1 LSATKPNQS
10 DAAHTSAGNGAP
22 DDDSIMFTY
31 QRTPSDAPRAVWR
44 EPTGAPNP
52 AASSAQPTPAAPEQ
66 PATKP
71 GIVATAM
78 GLARRYK
85 RIIQA
90 LVLVA
95 IVASLGYSLW
105 KSGSQLTSYK
115 WDLQWPLLL
124 AGFALLV
131 GQELS
136 FALIWRGILARLG
149 SQLDIISSERIYLGA
164 EFVRY
169 IPGNVWHVITRV
181 LWAEQRGVPKPIGFA
196 SMVIELATKIASA
209 ALVFAVS
216 LLFWPNITGL
226 TAHVSRDAVVT
237 IGAIAIP
244 LLLIGLHP
252 RLLEWTL
259 NRGLRLLK
267 RQPTRLTLGYGD
279 LLLITAY
286 WSASW
291 VVAGAGFYL
300 LTRAVAPSSFSFA
313 EIAIC
318 VGVYAIGWDIG
329 FLSFITPSGL
339 GFREAAIAFLLV
351 ESGVVTGPTTTLAIA
366 IATVIALIARILST
380 GSEIVC
386 ISGAY
391 LVGGGRPPIAALT
404 PAPPPQGEGS

>member
-1 LSATKPNQS
+1 MNVTPRETPNLPESA
-10 DAAHTSAGNGAP
+10 AP
-22 DDDSIMFTY
+22 DYPIVFTRP
-31 QRTPSDAPRAVWR
+31 RTPTTEPLADGTLVAGWR
-44 EPTGAPNP
+44 T
-52 AASSAQPTPAAPEQ
+52 PTPAPADTSVTATPTEAPAGDT
-66 PATKP
+66 PPSPTKV
-71 GIVATAM
+71 GLIARAI

-85 RIIQA
+85 RVIQA
-90 LVLVA
+90 LVLAA
-95 IVASLGYSLW
+95 IIASLGYSLW
-105 KSGSQLTSYK
+105 KSGSQLTTYN
-115 WDLQWPLLL
+115 WNIQWPLLL
-124 AGFALLV
+124 AGFALLI

-149 SQLDIISSERIYLGA
+149 SHLDIISSERIYLSA

-181 LWAEQRGVPKPIGFA
+181 LWAEQRGVPKAIGFA

-226 TAHVSRDAVVT
+226 TAHFSRNVVVT

-259 NRGLRLLK
+259 NRGLRLLR
-267 RQPTRLTLGYGD
+267 RQPTHLTVGYGD

-291 VVAGAGFYL
+291 VVAGGGFAL
-300 LTRAVAPSSFSFA
+300 LTRSIAPASFSFA
-313 EIAIC
+313 ALAIC

-329 FLSFITPSGL
+329 FLSFVTPSGL
-339 GFREAAIAFLLV
+339 GFRELAIAALLL
-351 ESGVVTGPTTTLAIA
+351 ESGIVSGPSGFA

-380 GSEIVC
+380 GSEVIC

-391 LVGGGRPPIAALT
+391 LIGGARPPIPSEP
-404 PAPPPQGEGS
+404 PA